1 MVYAITGHVQ
11 NYAWGVPG
19 GFNEWLPT
27 PADNSPQADDSPQA
41 ELWFGVHPN
50 GPSPLRDAPGT
61 LADVVAATE
70 VPLLVK
76 VMAAAAP
83 LSIQIHPPAE
93 MAAELHAAGS
103 PLVADPLGKI
113 ELLIAL
119 QPFAVLAGWRD
130 EEEAAVLL
138 ADTDPALAAVAAAV
152 RAHDALSAVRQL
164 LALPTDEVTRMVPA
178 FLQSASTHLGYEEL
192 RAYALCAESY
202 PGDPGVL
209 VAGLLN
215 FRLLEPG
222 HGVFMPPGGIH
233 AYIQGFGLEVMNS
246 SDNVFR
252 LGMTNKPLAVEEG
265 LAAVAESGEPHY
277 LRGEVYINHGHPVET
292 EFHPHGAPFTVDLL
306 RRSAITSDTGFYR
319 CVGARG
325 EETTVTVGAETM
337 VLHQGEACVVLA
349 DEVDADVTTTGAAAV
364 ARARV
369 PR

>member
-19 GFNEWLPT
+19 GLNEWSSAP
-27 PADNSPQADDSPQA
+27 ADDSPQA

-61 LADVVAATE
+61 LADVVTATE

-103 PLVADPLGKI
+103 PLVSDPLGKI

-130 EEEAAVLL
+130 EDEAAALL
-138 ADTDPALAAVAAAV
+138 ADTDPVLASAADAV
-152 RAHDALSAVRQL
+152 RTHDVESAVRQL
-164 LALPTDEVTRMVPA
+164 LALSGDEVIRVMPA
-178 FLQSASTHLGYEEL
+178 FLQSAAAHLGYEEL

-222 HGVFMPPGGIH
+222 HGIFMPPGGIH
-233 AYIQGFGLEVMNS
+233 AYVQGFGLEVMNS

-252 LGMTNKPLAVEEG
+252 LGMTGKPLAIDEG
-265 LAAVAESGEPHY
+265 LAAVSESGEPHF
-277 LRGEVYINHGHPVET
+277 LSGEVYISHGHPVET

-306 RRSAITSDTGFYR
+306 RRSSITSDAGFYR
-319 CVGARG
+319 CVVALG

-337 VLHQGEACVVLA
+337 VLHQGEACVILA
-349 DEVDADVTTTGAAAV
+349 DEPDADVVTTGAAAV
-364 ARARV
+364 ARART